1 MKDMLIKLCHIS
13 AEFAFFLMYVV
24 RSTTDDL
31 FCFYLTQMIN
41 EENNISLN
49 QQSNH
54 HFNLQLVN
62 DLKRLKNDYEIQF
75 NDLKNNHRYGTL
87 QDIYQW
93 IQTVRQYPMI
103 CEQMLAIKQGQEM
116 IMKQCEYEAPG
127 VTQI

>member
-1 MKDMLIKLCHIS
+1 
-13 AEFAFFLMYVV
+13 
-24 RSTTDDL
+24 
-31 FCFYLTQMIN
+31 MIN
-41 EENNISLN
+41 EENNISLS

-116 IMKQCEYEAPG
+116 IMKQCEYEVPG